1 MFGKPV
7 RHTYGHVKSAVEYTI
22 CYVLRKEIKVENIIF
37 KAKEIDE
44 IFLKKE
50 ESGEKKRK
58 PKLGAYPGRGTL

>member
-37 KAKEIDE
+37 KVKEIDE
-44 IFLKKE
+44 IFKK
-50 ESGEKKRK
+50 GRIWREKEK
-58 PKLGAYPGRGTL
+58 A

>member
-37 KAKEIDE
+37 KVKEIDE
-44 IFLKKE
+44 FFSKGRIWREKE
-50 ESGEKKRK
+50 R
-58 PKLGAYPGRGTL
+58 A